1 MNNDVQFFQVRM
13 GRQFYEVTVPTLTAE
28 IRRLND
34 LLALGIEMLK
44 KQPAAPAPA
53 AQRPQDRQEG

>member
-1 MNNDVQFFQVRM
+1 MSNDVQFYQTRM

-34 LLALGIEMLK
+34 LLALGVELLEK
-44 KQPAAPAPA
+44 RASAPAP
-53 AQRPQDRQEG
+53 QRPQDRRDG